1 MTTLDFQSNEVCS
14 SRNNDKQSLC
24 RSSYFEYAKNALQG
38 TFNIHQNAGQ
48 NMFRKLNCIQQLH
61 NVIHWYLEISHENIS
76 NHVSSTGNILKFN
89 KNLSILMWRLC
100 LHLHCFFISVYV
112 CTRSCFLFTS
122 CESMRFV
129 MCHCTSLFQFYF
141 TIYFKLL
148 SITAYIHS
156 VYQYNLQM
164 FTINKYI

>member
-1 MTTLDFQSNEVCS
+1 MRCVRQEITTNKAFVDLVISNMLKMLSKE
-14 SRNNDKQSLC
+14 L
-24 RSSYFEYAKNALQG
+24 L
-38 TFNIHQNAGQ
+38 TFTKNAGQ

-61 NVIHWYLEISHENIS
+61 NVIHWYLEISLENIS
-76 NHVSSTGNILKFN
+76 KHVSSTGNILKFN

-148 SITAYIHS
+148 SITAYKHS
-156 VYQYNLQM
+156 VYQCNLQM